1 MDTFREFF
9 PTISEK
15 QWTQLMHYQT
25 LLLQWNAKINLISR
39 KSAETAFERHILPIL
54 PIVYL
59 PHLRHVGRVMDVGTG
74 GGIPGIPLA
83 ILYPQISF
91 LLIDSIH
98 KKVQAVQQMVETL
111 HLQNIQTLCA
121 RVEQLK
127 SDADLFV
134 GRGVTAFENF
144 IQWIACGTR
153 SKHYAILYWTG
164 GDVPTLQNAVQIYDL
179 EAFFKHRYCSLKKI
193 IYYNR

>member
-1 MDTFREFF
+1 MDAFREFF
-9 PTISEK
+9 TTISEK
-15 QWTQLMHYQT
+15 QWNQLMDYQA

-54 PIVYL
+54 PIVQL
-59 PHLRHVGRVMDVGTG
+59 PHLQHIKRVMDVGTG

-83 ILYPQISF
+83 ILYPHISF

-98 KKVQAVQQMVETL
+98 KKVQAVQQMVDAL
-111 HLQNIQTLCA
+111 HLPNVQTLCA

-127 SDADLFV
+127 SDVDLFV

-144 IQWIACGTR
+144 IQWIACATKA
-153 SKHYAILYWTG
+153 KHYAILYWTG
-164 GDVPTLQNAVQIYDL
+164 GDVSIPQKNVQIYDL

-193 IYYNR
+193 IYYHR